1 MNKLVRPVLALA
13 VAALVTGSAS
23 RATLPPLASGKL
35 KGRFAIL
42 SQRHT
47 NECLLTPAGLDK
59 FAVNGR
65 LQGSCCG
72 PMKYADY
79 VRQINGLKAF
89 ADNTEI
95 PSSSPIRWYGLYIAA
110 YQPLASVFSPY
121 SRKQARA

>member
-1 MNKLVRPVLALA
+1 MNKAVLPALALA
-13 VAALVTGSAS
+13 VAVFAAGSATA
-23 RATLPPLASGKL
+23 ATLPPLSSGKL
-35 KGRFAIL
+35 KERFAIL

-72 PMKYADY
+72 PMKCADY
-79 VRQINGLKAF
+79 VRQISGLKAY

-95 PSSSPIRWYGLYIAA
+95 PPDPYDVSVS
-110 YQPLASVFSPY
+110 LAKHLLTLD
-121 SRKQARA
+121 KQLTL